1 MGEFDNDLFNGK
13 GDYTYSNGDI
23 YEGDW
28 VNGNAHGKGK
38 YVFANQHV
46 RNFKEK
52 ISDERIVKEP
62 GRSTP
67 TSSRES
73 KSAAYTG

>member
-1 MGEFDNDLFNGK
+1 ML
-13 GDYTYSNGDI
+13 S

-46 RNFKEK
+46 RNCKEE
-52 ISDERIVKEP
+52 ITDERIVKEP
-62 GRSTP
+62 SRSTP
-67 TSSRES
+67 TNSRES
-73 KSAAYTG
+73 VNVNKLLCTAYLSVDKS